1 MKLNFIPAFCY
12 SREIVGFRS
21 ISYYQNIEI
30 RDYQGGVM
38 ANHFVKF
45 TDSGMLDDIATRSRE
60 RPVVIF
66 KHSLTCPISAAA
78 YAEMLAFDG
87 DVALLEVQRSRE
99 LSREVE
105 DRLGVAHESP
115 QVIILKNGQVVWN
128 ASHFSITAAAVADA
142 IRELAA
148 GEQ

>member
-1 MKLNFIPAFCY
+1 
-12 SREIVGFRS
+12 
-21 ISYYQNIEI
+21 
-30 RDYQGGVM
+30 M

-45 TDSGMLDDIATRSRE
+45 TDAGMLDEMAIRSRE
-60 RPVVIF
+60 TPVVIF
-66 KHSLTCPISAAA
+66 KHSLTCPISSAA
-78 YAEMLAFDG
+78 YTEMQGFDG
-87 DVALLEVQRSRE
+87 DVALLEIQRSRA

-115 QVIILKNGQVVWN
+115 QVIILKDGQVVWN
-128 ASHFSITAAAVADA
+128 ASHFSITAAAVANA